1 MTQPSVG
8 STPRAKNPVAAHP
21 FTSALITLLIL
32 ASICCTLFVPIYA
45 RETPKLG
52 PWPFFYWYLI
62 LYMPAVGIA
71 MWVVVLLQKRL
82 AAPAAGE
89 GSK

>member
-8 STPRAKNPVAAHP
+8 SAPRAKSPVAAHP

-45 RETPKLG
+45 REGPKLG

-71 MWVVVLLQKRL
+71 MWIVVLLQKRL
-82 AAPAAGE
+82 AVPAAGE